1 MDRSRKWLVGFNAG
15 KTQLVLFDQSDNT
28 ASIDVKMDGSV
39 LEGKLSFKIQW
50 WTFSSK
56 LDYGINIIAIAKTN
70 AKKIGAFICSMKF
83 FRLRLVCISINPPCN
98 HEMLLSCLSWCS

>member
-56 LDYGINIIAIAKTN
+56 LDYSINIAIAKTN
-70 AKKIGAFICSMKF
+70 VKKIGAFIHSVKF
-83 FRLRLVCISINPPCN
+83 FRLRLVCISVNPPCN
-98 HEMLLSCLSWCS
+98 HEMLLPCLGWCS